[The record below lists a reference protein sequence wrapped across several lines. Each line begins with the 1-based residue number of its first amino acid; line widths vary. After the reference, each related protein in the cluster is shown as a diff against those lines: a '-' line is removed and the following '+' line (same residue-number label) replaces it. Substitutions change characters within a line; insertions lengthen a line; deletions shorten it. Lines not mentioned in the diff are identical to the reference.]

1 MQLTQRAENIIKI
14 LARFP
19 QDNPVTIGIISEELG
34 ISNRSIQREL
44 PTVEK
49 WLGAQ
54 GYRFV
59 RKRSV
64 GLILDEP
71 EERRAELIALLNEN
85 NNQHQSGEN
94 RKERQTLLC
103 RDLLFSDEPL
113 KSFYF
118 TDKFGISEGTLAS
131 TLNQLIP
138 WFEKYHLRLVRRQG
152 LGIFIEGSEID
163 PFRHFPAERPPNG
176 NLPSFHRLYPHWI

>member
-71 EERRAELIALLNEN
+71 EER
-85 NNQHQSGEN
+85 
-94 RKERQTLLC
+94 T
-103 RDLLFSDEPL
+103 SDAVMQR
-113 KSFYF
+113 SAF
-118 TDKFGISEGTLAS
+118 
-131 TLNQLIP
+131 
-138 WFEKYHLRLVRRQG
+138 LR
-152 LGIFIEGSEID
+152 
-163 PFRHFPAERPPNG
+163 
-176 NLPSFHRLYPHWI
+176 